1 MFTEGNEEMKVRK
14 NTLLMLACV
23 VWTVAGFQVLH
34 IGIKAYQNDRTI
46 YNIMISLL
54 IFLLF
59 EHFVFGKLV
68 AKHTARIEGY
78 GDKPQFF
85 YKFFDGKSFA
95 IMVVMMSGGIWLRTS
110 NLVTEHFIA
119 VFYSGL
125 GSALLLAGILFGINF
140 KKAVFL
146 DSAQKKLH

>member
-1 MFTEGNEEMKVRK
+1 MFTEGNEEMKVKK

-59 EHFVFGKLV
+59 EHIVFGKLV

-78 GDKPQFF
+78 GDKPQF
-85 YKFFDGKSFA
+85 S
-95 IMVVMMSGGIWLRTS
+95 
-110 NLVTEHFIA
+110 
-119 VFYSGL
+119 
-125 GSALLLAGILFGINF
+125 INF
-140 KKAVFL
+140 STENPL
-146 DSAQKKLH
+146 RSWQS